1 MKGIFLTQEGKKEI
15 EAKIAYLEKWIQEE
29 NDECLLGHWKG
40 EKIIYEEI
48 LRSSTILPVEE
59 SWEDAV
65 PKLEPK
71 QEPCDNCNNDVCC
84 CIIRTQETL
93 EEAAENY
100 AKLYYEE
107 TISTAE
113 ISFVDG
119 AKWQQEH
126 GQKVGHRVQAERM
139 YSEEDMI
146 SFAEFV
152 ATYTDKNKNVHGQM
166 LHAKSKYDGA
176 ERTVD
181 LFKIW
186 FEQHKRK

>member
-15 EAKIAYLEKWIQEE
+15 EAKIAYLEKWIQKE

-93 EEAAENY
+93 EEAAE
-100 AKLYYEE
+100 K
-107 TISTAE
+107 
-113 ISFVDG
+113 
-119 AKWQQEH
+119 K
-126 GQKVGHRVQAERM
+126 
-139 YSEEDMI
+139 YSKEDMI
-146 SFAEFV
+146 KFAEFV

-176 ERTVD
+176 ERTID

-186 FEQHKRK
+186 FEQHKKK